1 MDMRKELGVAIVGSG
16 RIGTL
21 RATLAAAHPAVRYIA
36 VSDRDPARAK
46 SLAEKIGAQHHSG
59 SNSDVIARPEVNAVI
74 VSTLEVEHSEPVM
87 QALELGKPV
96 LVEKPLAIDL
106 AESDRLIA
114 AAARSKGSLYV
125 GYSRRF
131 KKRYLLAKEQIVQG
145 RLGRITGTAARVYN
159 SRSQAM
165 QTLQRMPADSN
176 PVSGLTYYVDLMNWL
191 LEGNAP
197 AEVVARGQKGV
208 IQSSGYSAH
217 DVVGVLLTYAD
228 GAVANLG
235 VSYALPAQY
244 PALGHAARVEILGSE
259 GVMLLDDD
267 HTDQL
272 MYSEQGADHVYIPGH
287 RANMVFLGSGT
298 PGDWA
303 LGDFRGPV
311 ATESRNWFD
320 HLSMGR
326 TCQLA
331 TAQDAR
337 KVVEITMAIER
348 SLRTRQAVELPLD
361 SPLPRVGERAG

>member
-1 MDMRKELGVAIVGSG
+1 MKIRKELGVAIVGSG

-21 RATLAAAHPAVRYIA
+21 RATMAAAHPAVRYIA
-36 VSDRDPARAK
+36 VSDRDAARAQ
-46 SLAEKIGAQHHSG
+46 SLARQVGAQYHSG
-59 SNSDVIARPEVNAVI
+59 SNCDVISRPEVNAVI

-96 LVEKPLAIDL
+96 LVEKPLAITLDE
-106 AESDRLIA
+106 ADRLIA
-114 AAARSKGSLYV
+114 AAAKTNGSLHV

-165 QTLQRMPADSN
+165 QTLSRMPADSN
-176 PVSGLTYYVDLMNWL
+176 PVSGLTYYIDLMNWL
-191 LEGNAP
+191 LEGNAA
-197 AEVVARGQKGV
+197 AEVVARGQRGV
-208 IQSSGYSAH
+208 IQASGYGAH

-235 VSYALPAQY
+235 VSYALPAKY
-244 PALGHAARVEILGSE
+244 PSLGHAARVEILGSD
-259 GVMLLDDD
+259 GVLLLDDD

-272 MYSEQGADHVYIPGH
+272 MYTEHGADHVYIPGH

-303 LGDFRGPV
+303 LGELYGPV
-311 ATESRNWFD
+311 ATESRNWLD

-326 TCQLA
+326 ACLVA
-331 TAQDAR
+331 SARDAR
-337 KVVEITMAIER
+337 NVVEITLAIER
-348 SLRTRQAVELPLD
+348 SLRTRQAIELPL
-361 SPLPRVGERAG
+361 PRGEA